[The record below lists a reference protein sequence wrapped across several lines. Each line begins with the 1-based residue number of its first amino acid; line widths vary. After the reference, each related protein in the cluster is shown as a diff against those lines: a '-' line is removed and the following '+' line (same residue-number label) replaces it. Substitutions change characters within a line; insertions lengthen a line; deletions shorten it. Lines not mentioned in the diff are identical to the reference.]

1 MRTVTKQYIKKKKER
16 NDNFLYFT
24 FILITQQNKNNNFEY
39 NIRLIKN
46 GKIYK
51 ILFLEFILS
60 RVKLFESNYLRICTR
75 KIYIPVKLY
84 ITKTC
89 YNFKKSMCY
98 ISFFYC
104 QNEQFLHFFV
114 SFILKYKHIY
124 SIILSAPI
132 IIAIKLII
140 SLYFIVG

>member
-1 MRTVTKQYIKKKKER
+1 MRTVTKQYIKKKKKER

-75 KIYIPVKLY
+75 KIYIFLL
-84 ITKTC
+84 
-89 YNFKKSMCY
+89 NF
-98 ISFFYC
+98 I
-104 QNEQFLHFFV
+104 
-114 SFILKYKHIY
+114 
-124 SIILSAPI
+124 
-132 IIAIKLII
+132 
-140 SLYFIVG
+140 